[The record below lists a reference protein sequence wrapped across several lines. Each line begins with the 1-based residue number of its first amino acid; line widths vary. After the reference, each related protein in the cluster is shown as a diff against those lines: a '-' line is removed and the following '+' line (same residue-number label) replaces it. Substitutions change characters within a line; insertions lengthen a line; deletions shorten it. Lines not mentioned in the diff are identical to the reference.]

1 MLAPSLQVVGV
12 EAGDAEPRRR
22 MVVARGRAEGAGP
35 ATTSA
40 PQHSV
45 GCRKS
50 KEDGKNINTSDKNT
64 QREFSH
70 PAP

>member
-22 MVVARGRAEGAGP
+22 VVVAGGRAEGAGP

-45 GCRKS
+45 SCRKS
-50 KEDGKNINTSDKNT
+50 TKDENNINN
-64 QREFSH
+64 
-70 PAP
+70 